1 MKEVRMNKDATG
13 RRTLLQQGLAL
24 LGGGVAVAAGA
35 RFSRGARAEAA
46 PIDSRGALKLY
57 ARIRPIAG
65 TSPAQSQSDAR
76 TVATGDLLDAPHGKR
91 IGEFSANCFCL
102 GTPFGTHLNSAATI
116 EMQVLQLHDGT
127 LFGMSTP
134 SAPGAPKV
142 HAVIGG
148 TARFAG
154 ARGTYVQRQVSAP
167 GAHDLVE
174 FIVTIAD

>member
-1 MKEVRMNKDATG
+1 MNKDATG

-24 LGGGVAVAAGA
+24 LGGGVAFAAGA
-35 RFSRGARAEAA
+35 RWSRGTPVEAA
-46 PIDSRGALKLY
+46 PIDSKGALKLY
-57 ARIRPIAG
+57 ARVRPIAG
-65 TSPAQSQSDAR
+65 PSPAQSQSDTR
-76 TVATGDLLDAPHGKR
+76 TVVTGDLLDAPQGKR
-91 IGEFSANCFCL
+91 IGEFSANCFSL
-102 GTPFGTHLNSAATI
+102 GTPFGTHVNSAATI

-154 ARGTYVQRQVSAP
+154 ARGTYVQRPVSAP

-174 FIVTIAD
+174 FIISIAD

>member
-1 MKEVRMNKDATG
+1 MNKDG
-13 RRTLLQQGLAL
+13 KERRTLLQQGLAL

-35 RFSRGARAEAA
+35 RWSRGTSAEAA
-46 PIDSRGALKLY
+46 SIDPKGALKVY

-65 TSPAQSQSDAR
+65 PSPAQGQSDAR
-76 TVATGDLLDAPHGKR
+76 TVATGELLDAPHGKR
-91 IGEFSANCFCL
+91 VGEFSANCFCL

-134 SAPGAPKV
+134 AAPGAPKV
-142 HAVIGG
+142 HAIIGG

-154 ARGTYVQRQVSAP
+154 ARGTYVQRPVSAP

-174 FIVTIAD
+174 FIVSIAD